1 LKILSVHNVYRQ
13 GGGEDVVVDQESQL
27 LRAHGH
33 EVIEYRRSN
42 KERGD
47 DLLSKLY
54 FARQS
59 LWSRKAAAEIEAL
72 ICRRKPDVA
81 HFHNTFPLISPSSY
95 WVCKRLGVPVVQT
108 IHNYRMTCV
117 RGDYFRADHIC
128 EECLGWKGP
137 LPAVVHGCYRDSV
150 AQTAAAAVVLSIHR
164 VLGTWREL
172 VDVFL
177 ALTEFG
183 RMKLIEAGV
192 EPGKI
197 VIKPNFVHPDPG
209 FRKERPT
216 DYALFAGRL
225 SPEKRILTLVKAWE
239 KIKNISLLIV
249 GDGPKKD
256 EISNAIEREEL
267 ANVRMVGALPRKE
280 LLKMMK
286 GATLLL
292 VPSEWY
298 EMSPMVIVEAFACGV
313 PVVASRLGGM
323 AELISD
329 QKTGLLVRPG
339 AVEDIRT
346 KVAWAS
352 EHPEGLRQ
360 ISDNA
365 RQVFE
370 TRYTAEV
377 NYPLILRAYELALRR
392 AEQTGQAER
401 FVRDSR
407 LGR

>member
-1 LKILSVHNVYRQ
+1 MKILSVHNVYRQ

-42 KERGD
+42 RERGD
-47 DLLSKLY
+47 DLFSKLY

-59 LWSRKAAAEIEAL
+59 LWSRKAAAEIQAL
-72 ICRRKPDVA
+72 ICRRRPDVA

-108 IHNYRMTCV
+108 IHNYRMSCV
-117 RGDYFRADHIC
+117 RGDYFRADHVC
-128 EECLGWKGP
+128 EDCLGWKGP
-137 LPAVVHGCYRDSV
+137 LPALIHGCYRDSV
-150 AQTAAAAVVLSIHR
+150 AQTAAAAMVLAIHR
-164 VLGTWREL
+164 VLGTWRDL

-177 ALTEFG
+177 ALNEFG

-192 EPGKI
+192 QPGKI
-197 VIKPNFVHPDPG
+197 IIKPNFVHPDPG
-209 FRKERPT
+209 VRKESST

-225 SPEKRILTLVKAWE
+225 SPEKRVLTLVKAWE
-239 KIKNISLLIV
+239 KIKNVSLLIV
-249 GDGPKKD
+249 GDGPKRV
-256 EISNAIEREEL
+256 EISKAIGHGSL
-267 ANVRMVGALPRKE
+267 ANVRMVGAVPRKE
-280 LLKMMK
+280 LLEMMK
-286 GATLLL
+286 GAAVLL

-329 QKTGLLVRPG
+329 RKTGLLFRPG
-339 AVEDIRT
+339 VVEDIRA
-346 KVAWAS
+346 KVAWAL
-352 EHPEGLRQ
+352 EHPEELRQ

-377 NYPLILRAYELALRR
+377 NYPLIIQAYELALRR
-392 AEQTGQAER
+392 AAQNGHAER
-401 FVRDSR
+401 VVRDSR
-407 LGR
+407 PSG